1 MTKDLN
7 FNLNAFLTQHPSL
20 STRQELIEWYFP
32 WLGQPMRNLPH
43 TNKVKDPRL
52 SLHVTPLPNATAAL
66 IREW

>member
-1 MTKDLN
+1 
-7 FNLNAFLTQHPSL
+7 
-20 STRQELIEWYFP
+20 
-32 WLGQPMRNLPH
+32 MRNLPH